1 MVSRH
6 PSDAHTG
13 VFDAHYANTQNICR
27 YRIKTPACG
36 MYDDDRRDS
45 MARSSDR
52 RGGWLGGSARSTPR
66 RAVATVRRRTMAL
79 NRDFYAD
86 CFARSALGRFDG
98 AAAPKA
104 ATPFAAAAKK
114 EFDLTSFLKDLAAVR
129 DGAMRF
135 AM

>member
-1 MVSRH
+1 
-6 PSDAHTG
+6 
-13 VFDAHYANTQNICR
+13 
-27 YRIKTPACG
+27 
-36 MYDDDRRDS
+36 
-45 MARSSDR
+45 
-52 RGGWLGGSARSTPR
+52 
-66 RAVATVRRRTMAL
+66 MAL

-114 EFDLTSFLKDLAAVR
+114 EFYLTSFLKDLAAVR

>member
-1 MVSRH
+1 
-6 PSDAHTG
+6 
-13 VFDAHYANTQNICR
+13 
-27 YRIKTPACG
+27 
-36 MYDDDRRDS
+36 
-45 MARSSDR
+45 
-52 RGGWLGGSARSTPR
+52 
-66 RAVATVRRRTMAL
+66 MAL

-129 DGAMRF
+129 ARDAMRCECGGTRGWWVECEARGGGGENVLSGF
-135 AM
+135 ASGGRRAGGGERGRRRRSGRRGDGSR